1 MRIDDELKILAV
13 KTDMTI
19 TEMGR
24 RMDKSPQAFS
34 QKIKRGTFT
43 LDDLQEIAMATGST
57 FECAFVQKSCAGNC
71 EYRKYRRCYGE
82 RDRS

>member
-1 MRIDDELKILAV
+1 MRIDEELKILAI

-43 LDDLQEIAMATGST
+43 LDDLQEMLWQPEAHWNALLYCRTGN
-57 FECAFVQKSCAGNC
+57 V
-71 EYRKYRRCYGE
+71 
-82 RDRS
+82 

>member
-1 MRIDDELKILAV
+1 MRQMRIDDELKILAV
-13 KTDMTI
+13 KTGMTL

-43 LDDLQEIAMATGST
+43 LDDLQEIALVTGSR
-57 FECAFVQKSCAGNC
+57 FECAFVLPNGDRKDDPI
-71 EYRKYRRCYGE
+71 YRGRYI
-82 RDRS
+82 